1 MGLINLTT
9 NLKSLKYGK
18 DRLGGGD
25 SGQPF
30 IQNPIIDNPG
40 SLSQWDNDFLLRGG
54 IRAFTNSAEDV
65 TRLTKYMFNLKSPSG
80 ILFTIKQNLLSRVA
94 VPNEAAQPW
103 GANKPGP
110 AYAGGG
116 LKEGIYTPLS
126 TILQAGVNF
135 SGLHFN
141 KQGLDPTGLIQSLS
155 IRKYEDTVKEK
166 NQKDFNILNVNVP
179 VGAITAGNNIIN
191 NPLIPGFN
199 PFAQTGNLPSAD
211 FNAVSNIG
219 TFQNRLLDLWYGKTF
234 ALNSTLNILEYGGG
248 PGSILG
254 VGKTRI
260 PFGENQRTGVNNPLY
275 VSNPQFFLKGGK
287 TSPTQYI
294 VKDGTIG
301 NGYKYTDTLN
311 YNRLLGVSK
320 VAYLGLTENL
330 RGINAEGQFIT
341 RYNPQTPYSTLSQSD
356 PENFAFTSKS
366 IISYKRIID
375 SEILPDFR
383 SKLNPEG
390 YPQNSYLSVSPD
402 YTRFNIEERINL
414 GSPGQRGNISNYQAG
429 KILYAYNISF
439 PLDEVNASFIYK
451 TKGENLADSLSIYP
465 DKVNRGDGLL
475 RDIIPFYIAILNND
489 KQDIRNADGSI
500 TKVKDTYKKYM
511 HFRAFI
517 DSFSDS
523 YDAEWSSTEYMGRA
537 EKFYKYK
544 GFGRKISL
552 AFTVVAQSRGELTA
566 MYGKLNFL
574 ASSLAPEYL
583 DSLSSGYMA
592 GNIAYITLGDYISD
606 QPGIINSLTYEVP
619 EDSSWETGLNPDG
632 KDADVKDIRKLPFMI
647 KVNLDFTVI
656 HKFRPSKQVFEND
669 RPGTDSTRL
678 LAPGIQKYIDP
689 LRKSEDN
696 YDKENLQE
704 YRSIQKAKADKIQAQ
719 LQASQNTLET
729 PPVDLNPNA
738 GNEVGVPGGFF
749 SDSLVF

>member
-103 GANKPGP
+103 GSNKPGP

-166 NQKDFNILNVNVP
+166 NQRDFNILNINVP
-179 VGAITAGNNIIN
+179 VGAITVGNNIIN
-191 NPLIPGFN
+191 NPLTPGFN
-199 PFAQTGNLPSAD
+199 PFAQTGNLTSAD

-234 ALNSTLNILEYGGG
+234 NLNQTLNILEYGGG

-301 NGYKYTDTLN
+301 KGYKYTDTLN
-311 YNRLLGVSK
+311 YLNLLGASRSNNTGFT
-320 VAYLGLTENL
+320 GLTFDL
-330 RGINAEGQFIT
+330 IGINADGQFTT

-402 YTRFNIEERINL
+402 YTKFNVEKRINL
-414 GSPGQRGNISNYQAG
+414 GSPGQRGDISNYQVG
-429 KILYAYNISF
+429 KILYAYNTSF
-439 PLDEVNASFIYK
+439 PLDEVNASYMYK
-451 TKGENLADSLSIYP
+451 TIGKNRTEALSTYP
-465 DKVNRGDGLL
+465 DKVNSGDGLL

-489 KQDIRNADGSI
+489 RQEPYPNG
-500 TKVKDTYKKYM
+500 DTFKKYM

-517 DSFSDS
+517 DNFSDS
-523 YDAEWSSTEYMGRA
+523 YDAEWSSVEYMGRA

-552 AFTVVAQSRGELTA
+552 AFTVVAQSKDEMTA
-566 MYGKLNFL
+566 MYDKLNFL

-592 GNIAYITLGDYISD
+592 GNIAYITLGDYISE

-619 EDSSWETGLNPDG
+619 EDSSWEIGLNLDG
-632 KDADVKDIRKLPFMI
+632 KDAKPESARKLPFMI
-647 KVNLDFTVI
+647 KVNLDFTAI
-656 HKFRPSKQVFEND
+656 HKFRPSKQIFQD
-669 RPGTDSTRL
+669 DDPGTASTRL
-678 LAPGIQKYIDP
+678 LKPGIQKYIDP
-689 LRKSEDN
+689 LRPGTTD
-696 YDKENLQE
+696 YDREAVEAFEAN
-704 YRSIQKAKADKIQAQ
+704 RKAKADKIQAQ
-719 LQASQNTLET
+719 LQASQNILET
-729 PPVDLNPNA
+729 PPADINPNY
-738 GNEVGVPGGFF
+738 GNLANIPGGI
-749 SDSLVF
+749 STNSLVF